1 MLEEVLNGGFGFED
15 NDMWTPLKSLINSL
29 VAFSKAGGDPPLL
42 PLDDVEVSRLFFA
55 CCDDMVFAA
64 AAAIADDGGGGGGTG
79 GKPKDSTGLV
89 VIFLAG
95 IFKMPFNCLGP
106 LVNWTTCLDV
116 SLGMAMILGPNI
128 TFDNLVCKGQDDW
141 PPAPEVTEF
150 ILLDLIRFE
159 EATAAAVAP
168 LLVTSWQRPPAVSSR
183 LKMASKS
190 ESVAEAMESGLQLI
204 KGWGKVA
211 LPKGSI

>member
-15 NDMWTPLKSLINSL
+15 NDMWTPLKSLIRSL

-42 PLDDVEVSRLFFA
+42 PLDEVEVSRQFFA
-55 CCDDMVFAA
+55 CCDIMEVV
-64 AAAIADDGGGGGGTG
+64 ADGGGGGTG
-79 GKPKDSTGLV
+79 GKPSPKDSTGLV
-89 VIFLAG
+89 VILFLAG
-95 IFKMPFNCLGP
+95 IFKIPFNCLGP
-106 LVNWTTCLDV
+106 LVNCTTCLDV

-128 TFDNLVCKGQDDW
+128 TLFDLVCKGQDDW
-141 PPAPEVTEF
+141 PPDAEVTEF
-150 ILLDLIRFE
+150 VILEDWPRFDE
-159 EATAAAVAP
+159 PTAMAP
-168 LLVTSWQRPPAVSSR
+168 LLVTSWQRLGPPVSSR

-190 ESVAEAMESGLQLI
+190 ESVAEAIESGLQLI

>member
-128 TFDNLVCKGQDDW
+128 TFDNLVCKGQDNDW
-141 PPAPEVTEF
+141 PPPPPAEVTEF
-150 ILLDLIRFE
+150 ILLDLVRFE
-159 EATAAAVAP
+159 AVAP

>member
-150 ILLDLIRFE
+150 ILLDLVRFE
-159 EATAAAVAP
+159 AVAP

>member
-15 NDMWTPLKSLINSL
+15 NDMWTPLKSLIRSL
-29 VAFSKAGGDPPLL
+29 VVAFSKAGGDPPLL

-141 PPAPEVTEF
+141 PPAPAEVTEF
-150 ILLDLIRFE
+150 ILLDLVRFE
-159 EATAAAVAP
+159 AVAP